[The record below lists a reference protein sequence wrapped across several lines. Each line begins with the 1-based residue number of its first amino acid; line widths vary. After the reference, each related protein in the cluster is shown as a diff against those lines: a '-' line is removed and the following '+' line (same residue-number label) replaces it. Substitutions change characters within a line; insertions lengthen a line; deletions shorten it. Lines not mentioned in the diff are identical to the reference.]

1 MEVVE
6 RILEFQDNLA
16 SWRRDIHAHPELGF
30 EEERTSDLVA
40 QKLAEFGYE
49 VFRGIG
55 RTGVVGRLRVG
66 NSPRSIGLRA
76 DMDALP
82 IQEATDLPYQSRH
95 DGRMHACGHDGHT
108 TMLLGAA
115 RYLAETRNFDGAVHV
130 IFQPAEEG
138 LGGGEAMVNDGLFDR
153 FPCDAI
159 FAMHNRPGLAVGKF
173 QIRTGPM
180 MAGGAYF
187 DIAVTGKGSH
197 GARPEAGVDPVIVAS
212 HITTALQ
219 SVVSRNVRPID
230 TAVLSVTQIH
240 AGDAYNVIP
249 ERAFI
254 RGTARAFSA
263 ETLALIERNMGRIA
277 SGVATGFGATAD
289 LDFRIIF
296 PPLINDAAE
305 AEFIAD
311 TAAELVGDDNV
322 NRNGNL
328 VMASEDFS
336 YMLNCRP
343 GAYIQIGNGDKP
355 GGCEVHNSGYDFNDA
370 ALPLGAS
377 LFARLAE
384 RKLAPRRSGEPMRY
398 DASLTPYGYYL
409 DRALAG
415 TGRRLK
421 VSPAVSV
428 KLISPRRKA
437 GLFF

>member
-1 MEVVE
+1 MAIIE
-6 RILEFQDNLA
+6 RIAEFHDELTD
-16 SWRRDIHAHPELGF
+16 WRRDIHAHPELGF
-30 EEERTSDLVA
+30 EERRTSDLVA
-40 QKLAEFGYE
+40 EKLAEFGYE

-82 IQEATDLPYQSRH
+82 IDEATNLPYRSRH
-95 DGRMHACGHDGHT
+95 EGRMHACGHDGHT
-108 TMLLGAA
+108 AMLLGAA
-115 RYLAETRNFDGAVHV
+115 RYLAETRNFDGTVNL

-138 LGGGEAMVNDGLFDR
+138 LGGGEAMVKDGLFDR

-159 FAMHNRPGLAVGKF
+159 FGMHNRPGLAVGKF

-187 DIAVTGKGSH
+187 DIAVNGRGAH
-197 GARPEAGVDPVIVAS
+197 GARPESGIDPVVVAS

-219 SVVSRNVRPID
+219 SIISRNVRPLD

-254 RGTARAFSA
+254 KGTARAFDPRTM
-263 ETLALIERNMGRIA
+263 ELIEQNMARLA
-277 SGVATGFGATAD
+277 SGVASGFGATAE
-289 LDFRIIF
+289 LDFRTLF
-296 PPLINDAAE
+296 PPLVNDAAE

-311 TAAELVGDDNV
+311 TAAGIVGNENV

-336 YMLNCRP
+336 FMLDRRP
-343 GAYIQIGNGDKP
+343 GAYIQIGNGDGL
-355 GGCEVHNSGYDFNDA
+355 GGCEVHNPGYDFNDA
-370 ALPLGAS
+370 ALPFGAT

-384 RKLAPRRSGEPMRY
+384 RKLAS
-398 DASLTPYGYYL
+398 A
-409 DRALAG
+409 
-415 TGRRLK
+415 
-421 VSPAVSV
+421 
-428 KLISPRRKA
+428 
-437 GLFF
+437 